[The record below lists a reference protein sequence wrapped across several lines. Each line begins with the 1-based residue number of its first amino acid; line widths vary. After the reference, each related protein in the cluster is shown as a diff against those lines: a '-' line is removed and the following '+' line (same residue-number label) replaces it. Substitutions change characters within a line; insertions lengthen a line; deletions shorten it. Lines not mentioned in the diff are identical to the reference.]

1 MQSTLRTLPFIL
13 HCADLPVLT
22 NPLCLVGVVVPAK
35 MQAIGWRVAVYW
47 PEESTLHDGE
57 IIGFD
62 NVSLRHHVRYDSG
75 DHEHV
80 SLDATKASC
89 ACSSLLISSE
99 LKAAPVSTALLSHRP
114 VQGSVCSDTLWR
126 CEPNVSGLVLS
137 RIRAQGRLPSSWLAA
152 KDCSSHTAVQARY
165 VLVAILLC

>member
-1 MQSTLRTLPFIL
+1 MLQDGM
-13 HCADLPVLT
+13 HAKHLT
-22 NPLCLVGVVVPAK
+22 NSVFQLALCRYTCLGNPKTLNPKCLAGVVVPAK
-35 MQAIGWRVAVYW
+35 KQAIGWRVAVYW

-89 ACSSLLISSE
+89 ACCSLLISSE
-99 LKAAPVSTALLSHRP
+99 LKRQPLSAQCCFATGHFRALCALMHWLGSELHEDSRQAAS
-114 VQGSVCSDTLWR
+114 
-126 CEPNVSGLVLS
+126 
-137 RIRAQGRLPSSWLAA
+137 
-152 KDCSSHTAVQARY
+152 Y
-165 VLVAILLC
+165 